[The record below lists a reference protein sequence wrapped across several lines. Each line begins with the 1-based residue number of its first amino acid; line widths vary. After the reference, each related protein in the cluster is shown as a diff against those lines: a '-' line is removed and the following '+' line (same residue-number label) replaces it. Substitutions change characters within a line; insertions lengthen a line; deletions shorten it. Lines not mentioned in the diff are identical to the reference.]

1 MTLAGNES
9 MNAGTV
15 TSSGAAGFK
24 QATAQA
30 TAARRAKGF
39 KLLVADVGL
48 TRQLSCK
55 GTHKSLAAQPQN
67 FNSSFDSFSVR

>member
-9 MNAGTV
+9 MNVGTV
-15 TSSGAAGFK
+15 TSSGAVGFK

-48 TRQLSCK
+48 TL
-55 GTHKSLAAQPQN
+55 
-67 FNSSFDSFSVR
+67 